1 MKIRIKF
8 SKHGNTKY
16 VGHLDI
22 MRYFQKAMRRAD
34 IPIRYSEGFSPH
46 QVMSFAAPLGI
57 GIESDSEYLDIEVT
71 DSIDS
76 SEAIKRLNSVMC
88 EGIKIIE
95 WKQLPDNSK
104 TAMSQV
110 ASADYFVLCE
120 CNDISPLDKAE
131 ILVEKETKS
140 GELKQVDIKPMLY
153 SVKKTEGGLLMH
165 VAQGSSGNLKPET
178 VMKALGIDEYH
189 IIRKAIYDITGLT
202 L

>member
-8 SKHGNTKY
+8 SKHGNTRY

-88 EGIKIIE
+88 EGIEIIE

-140 GELKQVDIKPMLY
+140 GELKRVDIKPMLY
-153 SVKKTEGGLLMH
+153 SVKKSEGGLLMH

-189 IIRKAIYDITGLT
+189 IIRKAIYDISGLT